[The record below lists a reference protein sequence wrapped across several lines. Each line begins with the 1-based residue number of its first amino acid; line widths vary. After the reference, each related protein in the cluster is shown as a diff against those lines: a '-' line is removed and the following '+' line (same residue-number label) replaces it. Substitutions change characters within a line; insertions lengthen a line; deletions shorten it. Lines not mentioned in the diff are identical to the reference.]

1 MSCVDLLNMVSLQ
14 GTKSNR
20 WQYIRITILKLTPPR
35 VRKMWG
41 RSKPLVGEDMFRIIC
56 FRHLFYGRWIVTLGW
71 RRYVQNNLFS
81 SFVFYILQ
89 SRIEIKQSLD
99 LSVVY
104 SEGRRK
110 PWLIV
115 KYNTAAI
122 LLVILSIDFKSSNFL
137 LQQNNLKVKF
147 IFPSTFSL
155 KFY

>member
-1 MSCVDLLNMVSLQ
+1 MNVLCWFAEYGIFTRDKIYQMTIHKNYVIEANT
-14 GTKSNR
+14 TKGEED
-20 WQYIRITILKLTPPR
+20 
-35 VRKMWG
+35 VRQI
-41 RSKPLVGEDMFRIIC
+41 E
-56 FRHLFYGRWIVTLGW
+56 TLGW

-110 PWLIV
+110 PRLIV

-122 LLVILSIDFKSSNFL
+122 LSVILSTDYKSSNFL